1 MKNKGISPLV
11 ATVILI
17 SISVSL
23 ALIINAW
30 IVNYVSE
37 RLKEIETSYTSSME
51 CIKSS
56 FRVLEYLIEE
66 EKFKA
71 VLENTGN
78 YPLNNFKIIYYTKS
92 NIVSSFLNI
101 SLDVN
106 EIKYLEHELL
116 FEPEHIR
123 IIAQTDNCKL
133 VYVDVIK

>member
-17 SISVSL
+17 AISVSL

-30 IVNYVSE
+30 LVNYVNE

-66 EKFKA
+66 R
-71 VLENTGN
+71 
-78 YPLNNFKIIYYTKS
+78 
-92 NIVSSFLNI
+92 
-101 SLDVN
+101 
-106 EIKYLEHELL
+106 EI
-116 FEPEHIR
+116 
-123 IIAQTDNCKL
+123 
-133 VYVDVIK
+133 